1 MAKGLKQWKNSL
13 KPSQI
18 AAGMN
23 AASENAFRL
32 HEDAELLFS
41 SGRYP
46 SAVSLAILS
55 IEESGK
61 ISILRTLALA
71 KDGKDVKEAWKSYRS
86 HTKKNASWI
95 FAELVSKGSRKLED
109 FNKLFLEDAE
119 HPALLDNL
127 KQISFYTDCLGR
139 AHWSQPSS
147 VLESDTAQFI
157 IGISKL
163 MLSNKKFTEREIE
176 LWVKHIKPVWKGP
189 MEPMKNALNE
199 WFKSMIAEGLLV
211 EGEIAVSDFIGA
223 TTGYNKLMHP
233 IADGHLVF

>member
-1 MAKGLKQWKNSL
+1 MAKGLEQWKNSL

-23 AASENAFRL
+23 AASENALRL
-32 HEDAELLFS
+32 HEDAELLFN

-61 ISILRTLALA
+61 IRILRELALA
-71 KDGKDVKEAWKSYRS
+71 KDGKDVKEAWNSYRS
-86 HTKKNASWI
+86 HTKKNTSWI
-95 FAELVSKGSRKLED
+95 FAELVSKGARKLED
-109 FNKLFLEDAE
+109 FRELFLEDAE

-127 KQISFYTDCLGR
+127 KQISFYTDCLGK
-139 AHWSQPSS
+139 AHWSKPSK
-147 VLESDTAQFI
+147 VVESDTAKSI

-176 LWVKHIKPVWKGP
+176 LWVEHIKPVWKGP

-199 WFKSMIAEGLLV
+199 WFKSMAAEGLLV
-211 EGEIAVSDFIGA
+211 EGEMTVSDFIGA
-223 TTGYNKLMHP
+223 TMGYNKPMQP
-233 IADGHLVF
+233 TADASAD

>member
-1 MAKGLKQWKNSL
+1 MAKGLGQWKGSL

-23 AASENAFRL
+23 AAKENARRL

-61 ISILRTLALA
+61 ISILRELALA
-71 KDGKDVKEAWKSYRS
+71 KDDKDVKEAWKSYRS

-95 FAELVSKGSRKLED
+95 FPELVSKGARKLED
-109 FNKLFLEDAE
+109 FRELFLEDAE
-119 HPALLDNL
+119 HTVLLDNL
-127 KQISFYTDCLGR
+127 KQISFYTDCLGK
-139 AHWSQPSS
+139 AHWSQPSK
-147 VLESDTAQFI
+147 VVESDTAKSI

-163 MLSNKKFTEREIE
+163 MLSNTEFTEREIE
-176 LWVKHIKPVWKGP
+176 LWVEHIKPVWKGP

-199 WFKSMIAEGLLV
+199 WFKSMVSEGLLV
-211 EGEIAVSDFIGA
+211 EGEMAISDFIGA
-223 TTGYNKLMHP
+223 TTSYNKPMQP
-233 IADGHLVF
+233 TADASAD